1 MTTSTLPF
9 VSENAALS
17 SLVAFIARFFMAT
30 SAPAAGEQSLMGLY
44 RLAGSGDSVSPK
56 VADALSRLAAQ

>member
-9 VSENAALS
+9 VSENAVLS
-17 SLVAFIARFFMAT
+17 SLAAFIARFT